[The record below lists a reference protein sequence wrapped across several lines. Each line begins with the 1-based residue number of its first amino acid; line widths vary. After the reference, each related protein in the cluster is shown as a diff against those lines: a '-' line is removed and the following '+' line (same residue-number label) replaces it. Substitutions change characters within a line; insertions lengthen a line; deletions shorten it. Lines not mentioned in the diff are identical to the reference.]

1 MSPTIPTQGQE
12 IALLVPLTV
21 SSSAVLCTIVIH
33 ALVLMAAV
41 NFVRRERRLAR
52 AGVNFWHD
60 VVIVALVICFAL
72 TAHLAEIGVW
82 AALLMICGEF
92 RDFGTAYYHSAVN
105 YTTLGYGDLIMT
117 PPWRLLGPL
126 EAATGMLMFGVSTAI
141 VFAVIQRLIY
151 ARFSDLRI

>member
-1 MSPTIPTQGQE
+1 MSSTISTQAQE
-12 IALLVPLTV
+12 IALLIPLTV
-21 SSSAVLCTIVIH
+21 SASAVFCTIIIH

-52 AGVNFWHD
+52 AGVNFWVD

-72 TAHLAEIGVW
+72 MAHLAEIAVW
-82 AALLMICGEF
+82 AALFMVCGEF

-117 PPWRLLGPL
+117 PAWRVLGPL
-126 EAATGMLMFGVSTAI
+126 EAANGMLMFGVTTAL
-141 VFAVIQRLIY
+141 VFAVIQRLLY
-151 ARFSDLRI
+151 TRFVDLRD